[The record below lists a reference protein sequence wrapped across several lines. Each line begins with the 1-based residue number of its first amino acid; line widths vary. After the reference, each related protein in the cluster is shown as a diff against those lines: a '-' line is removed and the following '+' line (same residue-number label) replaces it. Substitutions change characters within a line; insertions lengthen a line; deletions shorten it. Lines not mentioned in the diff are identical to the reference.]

1 MSNNNINPEV
11 KIMKV
16 ADVIFRK
23 DLYPRSETVPEL
35 IQKYAENLEVLP
47 PIEVNQ
53 HNILIDGN
61 HRWTAYKKMEKLEI
75 PAITIVTESDID
87 LYFLS
92 FEKNSSHGLQV
103 NEKDKRQGAIRLYA
117 EGTGKS
123 KKEIA
128 RRLSISEKTLSRYL
142 HDIDKR
148 LREERKEKIFAM
160 WMSCYTQE
168 EISEEVKMPQQTL
181 SDEIKLLPKID
192 LCPNSVKNNI
202 SYQDQNFETPLFNVW
217 SFAKKTNNVS
227 HFGNTE
233 QRIVDNL
240 LYLYTQPFDIVFDP
254 FAGGGSTID
263 VCKKRY
269 RRYFVSDRKPIIERE
284 KEIRLLDICK
294 EMPDLGNRWKDVS
307 LTYLDPPYWK
317 QAEGK
322 YSNDKEDLANMPLE
336 EFTNNISNVIKS
348 ISKKQSKGVIALII
362 QPTQWKSEGKKF
374 NDHIVDIIS
383 SVGNKRLELE
393 NRVSCPYSTEQYNAQ
408 QVEWAKQNK
417 KLLVISR
424 ELIIWK
430 VVT

>member
-1 MSNNNINPEV
+1 MSSV
-11 KIMKV
+11 MKV
-16 ADVIFRK
+16 SEVVYRE
-23 DLYPRSETVPEL
+23 DLYPRISTNPEL

-47 PIEVNQ
+47 PIEINQ
-53 HNILIDGN
+53 HNILIDGF
-61 HRWTAYKKMEKLEI
+61 HRWTAYKKMEQKEI
-75 PAITIVTESDID
+75 PFFVTETKSELELFGLAI
-87 LYFLS
+87 
-92 FEKNSSHGLQV
+92 EKNSKHGMQM
-103 NEKDKRQGAIRLYA
+103 NDKDKRKSAIRLYA
-117 EGTGKS
+117 EGTGKD

-128 RRLSISEKTLSRYL
+128 RILSVSDRSVNNYL
-142 HDIDKR
+142 GDIDKK

-160 WMSCYTQE
+160 WMACYTQE
-168 EISEEVKMPQQTL
+168 EIAEEVK
-181 SDEIKLLPKID
+181 ID
-192 LCPNSVKNNI
+192 RTVVTREVEEMCKTESFPNSTKPSI
-202 SYQDQNFETPLFNVW
+202 LFQDQSFEVPLFNIW
-217 SFAKKTNNVS
+217 SFAKKTNTTS

-294 EMPDLGNRWKDVS
+294 DMPDLGNRWKDVS

-322 YSNDKEDLANMPLE
+322 YSSDKEDLANMPLE
-336 EFTNNISNVIKS
+336 EFTNNIINIIKN

-374 NDHIVDIIS
+374 NDHITDIITG
-383 SVGNKRLELE
+383 VGNKRLELE

-430 VVT
+430 LVNNNV

>member
-1 MSNNNINPEV
+1 MSSV
-11 KIMKV
+11 MKV
-16 ADVIFRK
+16 SEVVYRE
-23 DLYPRSETVPEL
+23 DLYPRISTNPEL

-47 PIEVNQ
+47 PIEINQ
-53 HNILIDGN
+53 HNILIDGF
-61 HRWTAYKKMEKLEI
+61 HRWTAYKKMEQKEI
-75 PAITIVTESDID
+75 PFFVTETKSELELFGLAI
-87 LYFLS
+87 
-92 FEKNSSHGLQV
+92 EKNSKHGMQM
-103 NEKDKRQGAIRLYA
+103 NDKDKRKSAIRLYA
-117 EGTGKS
+117 EGTGKD

-128 RRLSISEKTLSRYL
+128 RILSVSDRSVNNYL
-142 HDIDKR
+142 GDIDKK

-160 WMSCYTQE
+160 WMQCYTQE
-168 EISEEVKMPQQTL
+168 EIGEEVKLEKMQVSRIIEDCIIL
-181 SDEIKLLPKID
+181 ENLPKSYK
-192 LCPNSVKNNI
+192 LNA
-202 SYQDQNFETPLFNVW
+202 SYQDSDFEIPLFNIW

-284 KEIRLLDICK
+284 KEIRLLDICQ

-336 EFTNNISNVIKS
+336 EFTNNIVNIVKN

-362 QPTQWKSEGKKF
+362 QPTQWKSENKKF
-374 NDHIVDIIS
+374 NDHITDIIS
-383 SVGNKRLELE
+383 GVGNKRLELE

-430 VVT
+430 LVNNNV